1 MSGGLLTEGL
11 RMRDALLQELN
22 EIEHV
27 ELLCSHDFR
36 LLSPDVAMS
45 AMVSPDDNVW
55 QVWTDLIDQSDAVWL
70 IAPETDGIL
79 HRLTELVLAR
89 GKLLLGCPPSVIA
102 LAASKL
108 ETCRVLSAAGI
119 SCVPTWSARAWLEQ
133 SPDANEQ
140 GWVAKPDDGAGCE
153 DTVHSYDIGQMAD
166 WLRQGR
172 QATHIVQPMRG
183 GVACSLSMLCR
194 DGRAWLLS
202 CNRQL
207 VDSGD
212 GGFHYHGGVIN
223 GMLQFQTAFEQLAQN
238 IARALPNLAGYV
250 GVDLIVM
257 DGNSAMLEVLEINPR
272 LTTSFVGLRQASG
285 VNVAA
290 QVIRLMTVQGPD
302 HFELPELS
310 RNVVE
315 ITL

>member
-1 MSGGLLTEGL
+1 
-11 RMRDALLQELN
+11 
-22 EIEHV
+22 
-27 ELLCSHDFR
+27 
-36 LLSPDVAMS
+36 
-45 AMVSPDDNVW
+45 
-55 QVWTDLIDQSDAVWL
+55 
-70 IAPETDGIL
+70 
-79 HRLTELVLAR
+79 
-89 GKLLLGCPPSVIA
+89 
-102 LAASKL
+102 
-108 ETCRVLSAAGI
+108 
-119 SCVPTWSARAWLEQ
+119 
-133 SPDANEQ
+133 
-140 GWVAKPDDGAGCE
+140 
-153 DTVHSYDIGQMAD
+153 
-166 WLRQGR
+166 
-172 QATHIVQPMRG
+172 
-183 GVACSLSMLCR
+183 MLCR